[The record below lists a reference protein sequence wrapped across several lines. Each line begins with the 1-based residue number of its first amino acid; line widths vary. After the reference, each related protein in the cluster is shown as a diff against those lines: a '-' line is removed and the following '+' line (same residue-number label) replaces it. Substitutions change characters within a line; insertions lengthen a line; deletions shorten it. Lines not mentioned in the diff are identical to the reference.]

1 MSRTFQLSSQLS
13 VPADRF
19 WNSQSLATV
28 NAELHP
34 LYRMTAP
41 QEWLQ
46 VPIHEWAQ
54 HKNLL
59 KSWILFGG
67 LIPVDRHCFRMIE
80 FPEPRKFVEKSAS
93 WLNRLWQHERIVLET
108 NSGCEV
114 HDKISFT
121 SRLPYLEPLQKALYI
136 LAFRHRH
143 ANLKHLYAATGA

>member
-1 MSRTFQLSSQLS
+1 MSRTFQLSSQLP

-46 VPIHEWAQ
+46 VPIREWAQ

-59 KSWILFGG
+59 KSWILFRG
-67 LIPVDRHCFRMIE
+67 LIPVDRHCFGTIA
-80 FPEPRKFVEKSAS
+80 FPEPRKFVEESSS
-93 WLNRLWQHERIVLET
+93 WLNRRWQHERIVLET
-108 NSGCEV
+108 NGGCEV

-121 SRLPYLEPLQKALYI
+121 SRLRYLEPFQKSLYI
-136 LAFRHRH
+136 LAFRRRH
-143 ANLKHLYAATGA
+143 ANLRHLYATTGA